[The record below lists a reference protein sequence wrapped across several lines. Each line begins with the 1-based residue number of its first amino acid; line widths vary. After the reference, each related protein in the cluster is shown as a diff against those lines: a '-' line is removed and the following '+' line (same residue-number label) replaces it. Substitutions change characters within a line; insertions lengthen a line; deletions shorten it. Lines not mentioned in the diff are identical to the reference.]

1 MIGKIIKAMLLTIAC
16 TAFVSCSTDSR
27 SLIEGRMVDSLTDAA
42 LNSSKSDNKS
52 SGKEASS
59 TSGKKSKSKSSYSGE
74 ATGDEHYI
82 DDDIVFVSKNAFKGS
97 GWMYVKAAKE
107 VIPPSSKTKNEG
119 QYMIIDNG
127 DEIWTKNH
135 WKTRIASEKEL
146 KLGLVIIAFDDNDG
160 GVYVAPENKSDA
172 INDSWFMAK
181 ITDMS
186 DKYRGYVTVSGG
198 YKVSLENIRVATK

>member
-42 LNSSKSDNKS
+42 LNSSKTTNDN
-52 SGKEASS
+52 SGSE
-59 TSGKKSKSKSSYSGE
+59 TSGKKSKSKSKYSGE

-82 DDDIVFVSKNAFKGS
+82 DDDIVFVSEKPFKGS

-107 VIPPSSKTKNEG
+107 VTPPSSKTKNEG

-127 DEIWTKNH
+127 DEIWTQNH

-146 KLGLVIIAFDDNDG
+146 KLGLVIIAFDDSDG
-160 GVYVAPENKSDA
+160 GVYVAPESKDKA

-198 YKVSLENIRVATK
+198 YKVSLENIRVQKK

>member
-1 MIGKIIKAMLLTIAC
+1 MISKMIKAVILMLAC

-27 SLIEGRMVDSLTDAA
+27 SMLESHAVNSLTDAA
-42 LNSSKSDNKS
+42 LNSSKTSNGN
-52 SGKEASS
+52 SGSE
-59 TSGKKSKSKSSYSGE
+59 TSGKKSKSKSKYSGE

-82 DDDIVFVSKNAFKGS
+82 DDDIVFVSEKPFKGS

-107 VIPPSSKTKNEG
+107 VTPPSSKTKNEG
-119 QYMIIDNG
+119 QYMVIDNG
-127 DEIWTKNH
+127 DEIWTQNH

-146 KLGLVIIAFDDNDG
+146 KLGLVIIAFNDSED
-160 GVYVAPENKSDA
+160 GVYVAPESKDKA
-172 INDSWFMAK
+172 INDDWFMAK

-198 YKVSLENIRVATK
+198 YKVSLENIRVQKK